1 MYYIKVL
8 WKLNYIVNMKLLIFI
23 SSKFV
28 IKLIFEFKFF

>member
-23 SSKFV
+23 SKFV